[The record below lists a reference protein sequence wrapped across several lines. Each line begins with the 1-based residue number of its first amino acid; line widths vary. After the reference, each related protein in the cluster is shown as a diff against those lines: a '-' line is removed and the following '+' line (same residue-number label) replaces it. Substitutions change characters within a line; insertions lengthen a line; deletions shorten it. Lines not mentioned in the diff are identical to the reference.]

1 VGEMLGNELYG
12 FLRVVSFGRLEAVGG
27 LGDCAV
33 S

>member
-12 FLRVVSFGRLEAVGG
+12 FLRVAGFGRLEAAGG
-27 LGDCAV
+27 LGGCAV